1 MSMHGLQKLIWQ
13 AVVNDDFRSGVLDG
27 RRAELIR
34 EVELDEEEAKRI
46 LAISTE
52 TLPDFANGV
61 LEIMQARY
69 PRPAPPWLENV
80 WSSSETP
87 PTFANL

>member
-1 MSMHGLQKLIWQ
+1 MSLHGLQKLIWQ
-13 AVVNDDFRSGVLDG
+13 AVVNDDFRTGMLNG

-34 EVELDEEEAKRI
+34 EVELDEEEAQRL
-46 LAISTE
+46 LAIRTE

-69 PRPAPPWLENV
+69 PRPTPPWLENA
-80 WSSSETP
+80 WNSSDP
-87 PTFANL
+87 PPIFTS